1 MPVNFS
7 KKVIILCT
15 VFFKIQTFAM
25 EDLPGRLPGI
35 INYGQLNQAIVDFPI
50 NDLASSYRDLCRSVN
65 NQGQPTQNFPD
76 TLDAFKNAIVS
87 PVLTQINLFNN
98 QIVIPYDQKNFLRR
112 SILTL
117 RNINNIDNNNVIP
130 LHRRNFLIT
139 NLHGCKSI
147 LSERVDLA
155 RIDENV
161 RLGNGVRSHF
171 NHPNLSVNAQ
181 NSLNILTGRI
191 FQISVE
197 DNCLAS
203 TSSGTLANY
212 NPAGIGIQNKLPQLI
227 PGNNQVLN
235 SIVTCAHAFKSDDGR
250 TISYFVSSNQI
261 DLRTGLPN
269 GMGMNPDEN
278 TLIQYLTN
286 NQNSFRIT
294 GLCAQDKTNLL
305 NPLFFDVNLT
315 MGQPQFLENED
326 CVIATIIPNIGGAL
340 LQYGGNSTINFFR
353 NQPVLNTRC
362 FSLGYPGCSHYN
374 LNAFNAHPYINLIEG
389 LGEVSP
395 LFITSDLLNL
405 PVFNNGLISC
415 HIPAAQG
422 MSGGDLFYE
431 TINIGQSTL
440 DIFGRV
446 TAGDGNDDFGSYLL

>member
-1 MPVNFS
+1 MNFS

-35 INYGQLNQAIVDFPI
+35 INYGQFNQAIVDFPI
-50 NDLASSYRDLCRSVN
+50 NDLASSYRDLCRSVSN
-65 NQGQPTQNFPD
+65 NESIVNFSAALDSFEEAINGLIPVNILGGQVVVTYNHANFI
-76 TLDAFKNAIVS
+76 T
-87 PVLTQINLFNN
+87 
-98 QIVIPYDQKNFLRR
+98 R
-112 SILTL
+112 SRLTL
-117 RNINNIDNNNVIP
+117 QRIDNIG
-130 LHRRNFLIT
+130 HEFLAK
-139 NLHGCKSI
+139 NLKAHEKT
-147 LSERVDLA
+147 LKERVDLA

-161 RLGNGVRSHF
+161 RLGNGVRSSF
-171 NHPNLSVNAQ
+171 NHPDLSVNAQ

-197 DNCLAS
+197 DSQLVS

-212 NPAGIGIQNKLPQLI
+212 NPLGIGIQNKLPQLI
-227 PGNNQVLN
+227 PGNNQALN
-235 SIVTCAHAFKSDDGR
+235 SIVTCAHALTSDDGR
-250 TISYFVSSNQI
+250 ATSYFVPSNQI
-261 DLRTGLPN
+261 DLLTGLPN
-269 GMGMNPDEN
+269 GMGMNPNRN
-278 TLIQYLTN
+278 TLIQYLIN

-294 GLCAQDKTNLL
+294 GLCAQDKKNLL
-305 NPLFFDVNLT
+305 NPLFYDIDLI

-353 NQPVLNTRC
+353 NQPPLNTRC
-362 FSLGYPGCSHYN
+362 FSLGYPGCFHYN
-374 LNAFNAHPYINLIEG
+374 LNAFNAHPYTNLIND
-389 LGEVSP
+389 LRYVSP
-395 LFITSDLLNL
+395 LLITGNSLNL
-405 PVFNNGLISC
+405 PIFNNGLISC
-415 HIPAAQG
+415 RIPAAQG